1 MHEFYMKEA
10 NSIIRQLKSSDKG
23 LTKDIVKLRLSKHG
37 LNQISLGKKIS
48 PIKIF
53 FSQFNDFLILLLILA
68 ALISYLI
75 GFLPGQEPR
84 LVDMMLI
91 LSIVLLNGIFGF
103 VQDYKAEKSIEA
115 LKELAAPK
123 ARVIRAGVEREIY
136 SKYLVP
142 GDIIFLEEGDQIP
155 ADCRIIESNNLEVDE
170 SILTG
175 ESVPVSK
182 NNLVISKIVSIAAM
196 TNMLFSSTIVTRGKG
211 KAIVVRTGMRTE
223 VGKIASEIQKI
234 EDEPTTF
241 QIELDKLGKK
251 IGIWVIGIIL
261 IMILIQLLM
270 RNTDFFNLFLT
281 SISLAVAAIPEGLPA
296 VVTLALAFGTR
307 KMLKEKGLVRRLS
320 VVESLGA
327 VDTICTDKTGTLT
340 ENRMTVT
347 KLFFGN
353 QVYEVTGTGH
363 NIQGEFLWDHH
374 KVDSKTL
381 IPLLE
386 AGMVCN
392 NSYFGTNIDGEKTY
406 LGDPTEIALIISA
419 KKAGIKNNFT
429 KLNEIPFSSIT
440 KRMTVICEKNGKKY
454 SFMKGAPEVVLG
466 HCDFI
471 YENGREIELT
481 DIKKKQILQQNT
493 EFSKQALRVLGF
505 AYKKDGSNPET
516 ELVFLGLQA
525 MIDPPRKE
533 VKEAIKLCKTAG
545 IRVIMITGDNKETA
559 LAIAKQV
566 GIIGGAIEGIEIEKL
581 SLDSLKDKLKTINI
595 FARVSPE
602 HKVRILKALKSEG
615 HIVAMTGDGV
625 NDAPAIKNADVGI
638 AMNLR
643 GTDVARQTSDMV
655 LLDDNFSTIVSAIK
669 EGRTIFNNIRKFVNY
684 LLTSNFAEVFVV
696 FIVSLFGYLPITAI
710 QLLWINLLTD
720 GLPALALGIDPSR
733 EGIMNL
739 PPRKK
744 GDKIINKVVTKM
756 ITFIGIKTT
765 ILICVLF
772 FLALN
777 LWGLQVAQTM
787 VFTTFVLSE
796 MVRIAVIRQ
805 QEKLKI
811 WSNKWLILAIC
822 VSLILQLLVVYS
834 PIGKYFGVIALTLN
848 QMLMIL
854 GGVFLGGVLAIL
866 ITKFL
871 IKDGRDY

>member
-1 MHEFYMKEA
+1 MKEWA
-10 NSIIRQLKSSDKG
+10 SVIRQLNSSDKG

-37 LNQISLGKKIS
+37 LNQILLGNKIS
-48 PIKIF
+48 SVKVF
-53 FSQFNDFLILLLILA
+53 LSQFTSFLVVLLILA

-84 LVDMMLI
+84 LVDMVLI
-91 LSIVLLNGIFGF
+91 LSIVFLNGIFGF
-103 VQDYKAEKSIEA
+103 VQDYKAEKSIES
-115 LKELAAPK
+115 LKELTAPK
-123 ARVIRAGVEREIY
+123 ARVVRAGIEREIY

-142 GDIIFLEEGDQIP
+142 GDIIFIGEGDQIP

-175 ESVPVSK
+175 ESVPIFK
-182 NNLVISKIVSIAAM
+182 NSFVINKIVSIDAR
-196 TNMLFSSTIVTRGKG
+196 TNMLFSSTIVTKGKG
-211 KAIVVRTGMRTE
+211 KAIVVRTGMKTE
-223 VGKIASEIQKI
+223 VGKIASEIQKVK
-234 EDEPTTF
+234 DELTTF
-241 QIELDKLGKK
+241 QVELNGLGKR
-251 IGIWVIGIIL
+251 IGTWVIGIIF
-261 IMILIQLLM
+261 IMILIQLFM
-270 RNTDFFNLFLT
+270 GNTNFLSLFLT
-281 SISLAVAAIPEGLPA
+281 SVSLAVAAIPEGLPA

-307 KMLKEKGLVRRLS
+307 KILKKKGLVRKLS
-320 VVESLGA
+320 VIENLGA

-347 KLFFGN
+347 KIFFWN
-353 QVYEVTGTGH
+353 KVYEVTGTGNDVH
-363 NIQGEFLWDHH
+363 GEFLWDHH
-374 KVDSKTL
+374 KVDPKTL
-381 IPLLE
+381 VPLLE

-392 NSYFGTNIDGEKTY
+392 NSYFGTNSDREKTY
-406 LGDPTEIALIISA
+406 LGNPTEIALLISA

-440 KRMTVICEKNGKKY
+440 KRMTVICERKGKKY
-454 SFMKGAPEVVLG
+454 SFMKGAPEVILDR
-466 HCDFI
+466 CDYV
-471 YENGREIELT
+471 YENGRNIELT

-505 AYKKDGSNPET
+505 AYKKDEKNPET
-516 ELVFLGLQA
+516 GLVFLGLQA
-525 MIDPPRKE
+525 MIDPPREE
-533 VKEAIKLCKTAG
+533 VKEAIKLCRAAG
-545 IRVIMITGDNKETA
+545 IRVIMITGDNKGTA

-566 GIIGGAIEGIEIEKL
+566 GITGEAIEGFELERL
-581 SLDSLKDKLKTINI
+581 SLDSLRDKLKTINI

-602 HKVRILKALKSEG
+602 HKVRILKALKLEG
-615 HIVAMTGDGV
+615 HVVAMTGDGV

-696 FIVSLFGYLPITAI
+696 FVISLFGYLPITAI

-720 GLPALALGIDPSR
+720 GLPALALGVDPPR
-733 EGIMNL
+733 EGIMKL
-739 PPRKK
+739 PPRKRE
-744 GDKIINKVVTKM
+744 DKIINKTITKM
-756 ITFIGIKTT
+756 ITLIGVKTT
-765 ILICVLF
+765 VLICVLF
-772 FLALN
+772 FLSLK

-787 VFTTFVLSE
+787 VFTAFVLSE

-805 QEKLKI
+805 HEKLKF

-822 VSLILQLLVVYS
+822 VSLMLQLLVVYS
-834 PIGKYFGVIALTLN
+834 SIGKYFGVIALTLN
-848 QMLMIL
+848 QMLI
-854 GGVFLGGVLAIL
+854 VFWGVLFGGILAML
-866 ITKFL
+866 ITKFYV
-871 IKDGRDY
+871 KDGRDY

>member
-1 MHEFYMKEA
+1 
-10 NSIIRQLKSSDKG
+10 
-23 LTKDIVKLRLSKHG
+23 
-37 LNQISLGKKIS
+37 
-48 PIKIF
+48 
-53 FSQFNDFLILLLILA
+53 
-68 ALISYLI
+68 
-75 GFLPGQEPR
+75 
-84 LVDMMLI
+84 
-91 LSIVLLNGIFGF
+91 
-103 VQDYKAEKSIEA
+103 
-115 LKELAAPK
+115 
-123 ARVIRAGVEREIY
+123 
-136 SKYLVP
+136 
-142 GDIIFLEEGDQIP
+142 
-155 ADCRIIESNNLEVDE
+155 
-170 SILTG
+170 
-175 ESVPVSK
+175 
-182 NNLVISKIVSIAAM
+182 
-196 TNMLFSSTIVTRGKG
+196 MLFSSTIVTRGKG

-223 VGKIASEIQKI
+223 VGKIASEIQKV

-251 IGIWVIGIIL
+251 IGIWVIGIIF
-261 IMILIQLLM
+261 IMTLIQLLM
-270 RNTDFFNLFLT
+270 RNTDFFSLFLT

-307 KMLKEKGLVRRLS
+307 KILKKKGLVRRLS

-363 NIQGEFLWDHH
+363 NINGEFWWDHH
-374 KVDSKTL
+374 KFDSKNL

-392 NSYFGTNIDGEKTY
+392 NSYFGTSINGEKTY
-406 LGDPTEIALIISA
+406 LGDPTEIALLISA
-419 KKAGIKNNFT
+419 KKANIKNNFT
-429 KLNEIPFSSIT
+429 KLNEIPFSSLT

-466 HCDFI
+466 HCNYV
-471 YENGREIELT
+471 YENGREIELN
-481 DIKKKQILQQNT
+481 DVKRKQILQQNI

-505 AYKKDGSNPET
+505 AYKQDGNNPET

-525 MIDPPRKE
+525 MMDPPRKE
-533 VKEAIKLCKTAG
+533 VKESIKLCKTAG

-566 GIIGGAIEGIEIEKL
+566 GISGGAIEGIELEKL
-581 SLDSLKDKLKTINI
+581 SLDSLKTKLKTINI

-720 GLPALALGIDPSR
+720 GLPALALGMDPSR
-733 EGIMNL
+733 EGIMSL

-744 GDKIINKVVTKM
+744 EDKIINRTITKM
-756 ITFIGIKTT
+756 ITLIGIKTT
-765 ILICVLF
+765 FLICILF

-787 VFTTFVLSE
+787 VFTAFVLSE
-796 MVRIAVIRQ
+796 MFRIAVIRQ
-805 QEKLKI
+805 QEKLKF
-811 WSNKWLILAIC
+811 WSNKWLIFAVSISLALHF
-822 VSLILQLLVVYS
+822 LIIYS
-834 PIGKYFGVIALTLN
+834 PLGKYFGVIALTLN
-848 QMLMIL
+848 QIWVLL
-854 GGVFLGGVLAIL
+854 SGVLFGGIL
-866 ITKFL
+866 AML
-871 IKDGRDY
+871 IARFYLKDGKDY